1 MKNIK
6 MKIVRFLMENL
17 TEEKNLI
24 IAILTPLKTEQ
35 QATLMLNWLEENKDN
50 KELMR
55 EDKIL
60 QKVLEIYRKN

>member
-6 MKIVRFLMENL
+6 MKIVGFLMDNL

-55 EDKIL
+55 EDRIL

>member
-60 QKVLEIYRKN
+60 QKVLEIANKN

>member
-6 MKIVRFLMENL
+6 MKIVRFLMDNL

-55 EDKIL
+55 EDRIL